1 MHLVH
6 QKIHLLNNPVQILEV
21 PYHVRKITELFCT
34 HISHFHQTP
43 LELHPRD
50 VLDFGL
56 LVQVDL
62 YIDAKYMDPS
72 KKIEKTRSDQIK
84 LDRKKLDAKMQIN
97 FIQTKLKK

>member
-1 MHLVH
+1 MYLVH

-34 HISHFHQTP
+34 HISHFLQIP

-50 VLDFGL
+50 VLGL
-56 LVQVDL
+56 CFPVQGDR

-72 KKIEKTRSDQIK
+72 ISK
-84 LDRKKLDAKMQIN
+84 
-97 FIQTKLKK
+97 